1 MPSVEVE
8 GYGEVARVC
17 AAVVRIACKRG
28 RVTGFVDDP
37 PIGARTPV
45 ATMDGVLSPRAMDPA
60 RAGVL
65 VSIGVSATCS
75 APSSTPEMVT
85 TDFLEEEGTN
95 AEAESKETGH
105 ICPFFGVKGGLCWRS
120 MDIEDIKAW
129 REAF

>member
-17 AAVVRIACKRG
+17 AAVVRIAFKRG

-45 ATMDGVLSPRAMDPA
+45 ATMDGVLSPRATDPA

-75 APSSTPEMVT
+75 APSSAPEMVA

-95 AEAESKETGH
+95 AEAESKET
-105 ICPFFGVKGGLCWRS
+105 PLLCS
-120 MDIEDIKAW
+120 SID
-129 REAF
+129 